1 LVLNQNNIHFYKDT
15 LEKLKNENLYRAL
28 KTFDINKDFTLKYK
42 VNNNSKA
49 NIVNFSSNDYLGL
62 STNKKIIS
70 NLNKLMRIQISACS
84 SRLISGTTSKI
95 NNLEKNLSLHRQ
107 TQSSLVF
114 PTGYMAN
121 LGVLGALADKDTLIF
136 SDKLNHA
143 SIIDGCRLSQAQIKI
158 FDHNNFLK
166 LEEMVSKKEKND
178 STNIK
183 KKIIITEGIFSMD
196 GDFSSLKEIS
206 KIAKENGCILIVD
219 DAHGDF
225 IIGEK
230 FKKNFSGTPSFFDVN
245 SDVDVHISSL
255 SKGLGCFGG
264 YISSSN
270 LICDYIV
277 NKSRPFI
284 FTSALPDFLCD
295 TANKALEIVKEGR
308 LQKKLY
314 KNINLFHK
322 VLEEHGLDTISSYNK
337 KNRYSPIIPIIVGSE
352 KKAIEISFNLLK
364 KGFFIQA
371 IRYPTVEKNKARLR
385 VSISASHKENQ
396 IVLLVKTLTK
406 IIKTIN

>member
-1 LVLNQNNIHFYKDT
+1 LVLSQNNIHFYKET
-15 LEKLKNENLYRAL
+15 LEKLENQDLYRAI

-42 VNNNSKA
+42 DNNNNSKA
-49 NIVNFSSNDYLGL
+49 NVINFSSNDYLGL

-70 NLNKLMRIQISACS
+70 NLNRLIRTQISPCS

-95 NNLEKNLSLHRQ
+95 NNLEKKLSLHRQ

-143 SIIDGCRLSQAQIKI
+143 SIIDGCRLSGAKIKI

-166 LEEMVSKKEKND
+166 LEEMVSYKERND
-178 STNIK
+178 DGTNIK
-183 KKIIITEGIFSMD
+183 KKIIVTEGIFSMD

-206 KIAKENGCILIVD
+206 KIAKQNDCILIVD

-225 IIGEK
+225 IIGDK
-230 FKKNFSGTPSFFDVN
+230 YKKNFSGTPSFFDVN
-245 SDVDVHISSL
+245 SDVDIHISSL

-270 LICDYIV
+270 IICDYII

-295 TANKALEIVKEGR
+295 LAHISLNLVTKGN
-308 LQKKLY
+308 LQKRLY
-314 KNINLFHK
+314 DNIELFYK
-322 VLEEHGLDTISSYNK
+322 ILEEFGLSSIN
-337 KNRYSPIIPIIVGSE
+337 KNRYSPIIPIILGSE
-352 KKAIEISFNLLK
+352 KRAVEISSILLK

-371 IRYPTVEKNKARLR
+371 IRYPTVEKNIARLR
-385 VSISASHKENQ
+385 VSISASHTESQ
-396 IVLLVKTLTK
+396 IIQLIKTLSK
-406 IIKTIN
+406 IMKKI